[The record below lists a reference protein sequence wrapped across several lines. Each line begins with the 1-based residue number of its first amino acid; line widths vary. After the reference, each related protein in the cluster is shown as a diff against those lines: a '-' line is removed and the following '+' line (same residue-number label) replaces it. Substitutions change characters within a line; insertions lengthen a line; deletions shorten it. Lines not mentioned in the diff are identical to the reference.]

1 MLVADWFGS
10 FSNLNIFHLNNF
22 LFCQKA
28 CFVFVSF
35 NECSFFRPRI
45 LFSSVHFYFLLR
57 VFSIIYANFGPFSSM
72 DGIFSFF
79 VRNKGR
85 KFLICLTPK
94 LYPRQNLAMR
104 KSVSTILTQ
113 DIHIREFN
121 KRKATFLGSIFSNIL
136 TAIPHL
142 KITSFQ
148 VSLISKLNR
157 RKPMG
162 PW

>member
-22 LFCQKA
+22 FFSKRVVLFLFHLMSVLFSDREFCFLQFIFISFCVCFNYLCKFWAFFFNGWDFFLFCTKQRKA
-28 CFVFVSF
+28 VLDLF
-35 NECSFFRPRI
+35 NTEIVP
-45 LFSSVHFYFLLR
+45 LAKFSYEK
-57 VFSIIYANFGPFSSM
+57 I
-72 DGIFSFF
+72 
-79 VRNKGR
+79 
-85 KFLICLTPK
+85 
-94 LYPRQNLAMR
+94 
-104 KSVSTILTQ
+104 SVSTILTQ

-157 RKPMG
+157 RKAMG